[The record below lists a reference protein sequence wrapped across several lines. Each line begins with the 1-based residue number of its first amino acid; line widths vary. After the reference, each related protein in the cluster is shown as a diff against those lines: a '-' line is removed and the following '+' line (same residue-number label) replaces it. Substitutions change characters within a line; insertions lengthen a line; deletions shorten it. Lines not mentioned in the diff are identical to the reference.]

1 MNENNRLF
9 SSYENRLLNRGYRLS
24 QRQLLPR
31 EVKFLEE
38 ALTAELVSSNIRL
51 REGEYQYNLVKAIA
65 SFQLDLT
72 FPDVKDVILR
82 LYGEEKALDL
92 QFVRKIQTI
101 LKKMERS
108 NIVKIIP
115 KKNPWQ
121 LQRYALSSFRFQDSD
136 KNTVVLAT
144 EQQINQMHE
153 NLHSLMTLQEESGR
167 NSLRTLTL
175 ALMLGASFSVAV
187 WSLTQPIIN
196 TLMFVPSLSVSVAC
210 SLFLGKILAGKNNM
224 KEI

>member
-1 MNENNRLF
+1 
-9 SSYENRLLNRGYRLS
+9 
-24 QRQLLPR
+24 LPR

-38 ALTAELVSSNIRL
+38 AASADLVSINIRL

-72 FPDVKDVILR
+72 FPDVKDLIWR

-101 LKKMERS
+101 LKKMEKS
-108 NIVKIIP
+108 TIVRILP

-136 KNTVVLAT
+136 KNVVILAT
-144 EQQINQMHE
+144 DQQMKQMQDGIRSALTEQDV
-153 NLHSLMTLQEESGR
+153 GR
-167 NSLRTLTL
+167 KDYLKAL
-175 ALMLGASFSVAV
+175 ALSLILVASYTVAV
-187 WSLTQPIIN
+187 WSLVQQSISLIV
-196 TLMFVPSLSVSVAC
+196 FVPGLSVSIVC
-210 SLFLGKILAGKNNM
+210 SLMLGKMLARK
-224 KEI
+224 

>member
-1 MNENNRLF
+1 
-9 SSYENRLLNRGYRLS
+9 LS
-24 QRQLLPR
+24 QRRLLPR

-38 ALTAELVSSNIRL
+38 ASTAELVSSNIRL

-101 LKKMERS
+101 LKKMEKS

-136 KNTVVLAT
+136 KNTVILAT
-144 EQQINQMHE
+144 EQQIKQMQE
-153 NLHSLMTLQEESGR
+153 NLHSLTTHQEEGGR
-167 NSLRTLTL
+167 KSLRTLTL

-196 TLMFVPSLSVSVAC
+196 TWVFVPSLSLSVAC
-210 SLFLGKILAGKNNM
+210 SLFLGKILAGK
-224 KEI
+224 